1 MLAAAA
7 FAQTFDAASVKA
19 LRKPD
24 PIDPMNPG
32 TVAAG
37 IPMMRGGP
45 GTSTPGR
52 IRYSNVTLFGLLMKA
67 YGFEADQIVGPQ
79 WMREDRFLIEAVVP
93 DDTSKEQ
100 FRQMLQN
107 LLLDRFKLAVD
118 WEEREFR
125 VYRLVVASGGPK
137 LKTSAVTEAGDDL
150 DFASAMAAG
159 AQAKLDARGCPALPP
174 NRRFSS
180 GRNTCTSYIGESM
193 EEFAVKLGMM
203 IADETGANFGPPASW
218 AHVLDATGLSG
229 RFDFSLDYD
238 VSYWIRMNAPN
249 FPAAMRE
256 QNHSSNMTS
265 IFKAVEAQLGLKL
278 EPSTAKLKAMIVRQ
292 AERVPTEN

>member
-7 FAQTFDAASVKA
+7 FAQTFDAASVKS

-32 TVAAG
+32 TIAAG
-37 IPMMRGGP
+37 IPIYRGGP

-52 IRYSNVTLFGLLMKA
+52 IRYTNVTLFGLLMKA
-67 YGFEADQIVGPQ
+67 YGFEADQIVGPG
-79 WMREDRFLIEAVVP
+79 WLREDRFLIEAVVP
-93 DDTSKEQ
+93 EGTTREQ
-100 FRQMLQN
+100 FLVMLQN
-107 LLLDRFKLAVD
+107 LLVERFKLAVD

-125 VYRLVVASGGPK
+125 VYRLVVAPGGPK
-137 LKTSAVTEAGDDL
+137 LTPSAVTEAGDDWDL
-150 DFASAMAAG
+150 PSAMAIG
-159 AQAKLDARGCPALPP
+159 QQAKLDAHGCPILPP

-180 GRNTCTSYIGESM
+180 GRNNCTRYVGESM
-193 EEFAVKLGMM
+193 QEFAAKLGMM
-203 IADETGANFGPPASW
+203 IANETGANFGPRGSW
-218 AHVLDATGLSG
+218 AHVVDATGLGG

-238 VSYWIRMNAPN
+238 LGYWTRMNAPN

-256 QNHSSNMTS
+256 NNHSSNPVS

-278 EPSTAKLKAMIVRQ
+278 EQSTARLKAMIIRQ
-292 AERVPTEN
+292 AERVPTAD